1 MLVSCQDHCPNTA
14 SSMCQTC
21 RHVMCWNVLYR
32 NIHYTYTRAEQ
43 AELSGSSSLSPFLSI
58 LAMLSGC
65 SPPYGSLPPLNI
77 SQQVTPNDHCIQP
90 LVTAVLL
97 IVILA
102 CQLTTSVFSVKMASS
117 KLSMAIHL
125 IGSFTGASLP
135 CLK

>member
-1 MLVSCQDHCPNTA
+1 MMYTLSRAQQAESVNA
-14 SSMCQTC
+14 L
-21 RHVMCWNVLYR
+21 RHQGVKPVDMHVLECYFKE
-32 NIHYTYTRAEQ
+32 TYTCEEQ
-43 AELSGSSSLSPFLSI
+43 AELSGASSLSPSLSI

-65 SPPYGSLPPLNI
+65 NPPYGSLPPLNT

-97 IVILA
+97 IVTA

-125 IGSFTGASLP
+125 IGSFTGASLS

>member
-21 RHVMCWNVLYR
+21 RHVMCWNVLQR
-32 NIHYTYTRAEQ
+32 NTHYTYTCEEQ
-43 AELSGSSSLSPFLSI
+43 AELSGASSLSPSLSI

-65 SPPYGSLPPLNI
+65 NPPYGSLPPLNT
-77 SQQVTPNDHCIQP
+77 SQQVTTNDHCIRP
-90 LVTAVLL
+90 LFVTAVLL
-97 IVILA
+97 IVTA

-125 IGSFTGASLP
+125 IGTFTGASCP
-135 CLK
+135 V